1 MKMNQRC
8 LEKKEMKL
16 LEQKHVTNKNK
27 YSTSG
32 FKSRLGITERRIRE
46 LCRPKGIIQK
56 TK

>member
-32 FKSRLGITERRIRE
+32 LKSRLGITERRIRE